1 MEFHQKLQE
10 LRKQR
15 SMTQEELAEVLFVSR
30 TAVSKWES
38 GRGYPNLDSLQAI
51 AAFFS
56 VSVDQ
61 LLSCDE
67 ILTAAKEENQHEKNS
82 LRVLIFGLL
91 DVSIALFFFLPFFG
105 QTVNGSVQ
113 NVSLGTL
120 YAIHTPL
127 KIIYITAVSACV
139 LWGLDVHTA
148 QDISEICK
156 VDAELAKD
164 RATRMKALY
173 DRGKFLTNPLE
184 KDVYDTFKPFIQSNT
199 DNKKQ

>member
-113 NVSLGTL
+113 NVSLGAL
-120 YAIHTPL
+120 HAIHTPL
-127 KIIYITAVSACV
+127 QIIYITAVAACV
-139 LWGLDVHTA
+139 LWGLLTLTLQGLSNQTWRRLASCLSLGLNAATVLLFI
-148 QDISEICK
+148 ISPQPY
-156 VDAELAKD
+156 AA
-164 RATRMKALY
+164 ALLFV
-173 DRGKFLTNPLE
+173 FLILKTLLMIKRP
-184 KDVYDTFKPFIQSNT
+184 
-199 DNKKQ
+199 